1 MQNEYLWYYDELKG
15 LSDGSE
21 VSLEQI
27 LVLNYKN
34 ELKAANDIHD
44 EEEQNE
50 QRRSSYSSALINR
63 LDNDEQ
69 LLSIEEQRESPN
81 EQLIAFGYLEQ
92 LAGNGFGANHHGFV
106 FTYNG
111 LYPKTSRIKNYLSRQ
126 LLNRLIL
133 TVENEQQ
140 LDQILKTQLTA
151 YGFNLNVVRFR
162 CSDGT
167 PQKYILS
174 YKIGPSND
182 NEKRNQCNIN
192 YILNEK
198 QIESW

>member
-1 MQNEYLWYYDELKG
+1 MQNEYLWYHDELKG

-69 LLSIEEQRESPN
+69 LLSIVHN
-81 EQLIAFGYLEQ
+81 EDEA
-92 LAGNGFGANHHGFV
+92 
-106 FTYNG
+106 
-111 LYPKTSRIKNYLSRQ
+111 
-126 LLNRLIL
+126 
-133 TVENEQQ
+133 
-140 LDQILKTQLTA
+140 D
-151 YGFNLNVVRFR
+151 
-162 CSDGT
+162 
-167 PQKYILS
+167 
-174 YKIGPSND
+174 SN
-182 NEKRNQCNIN
+182 
-192 YILNEK
+192 
-198 QIESW
+198 